1 MTKATNRKGVKPSSA
16 KRAVQLGIAD
26 RLAKL
31 ELKKERMRYAG
42 NAGMLAGTALGG
54 AAGLKYGNPQ
64 MGAVLGAAAGN
75 LLGSGIAS
83 IIGEGHYSLAGNAP
97 KYNVLYG
104 NGIPK
109 FSTDRATN
117 IVCHR
122 EYLFD
127 MFGSSNFSVT
137 SLPLNPGMYETFPWL
152 SSLAQNYQE
161 YKFHGIMFEF
171 RALTT
176 DYANSGV
183 PGVVVMST
191 NYNSSSIPYANKQQM
206 ENAEFATSVKPTLNL
221 AHFIECAPRETFS
234 PIKFIRT
241 GSVPTGQDLRLYDQ
255 GLFQFAT
262 QGNSSG
268 VNLGEVWVTYCV
280 EFFKPIIPPSITPGN
295 GGFFDIVFTGA
306 TSIFTLG
313 TAQTV
318 QYDDIGVKLGGAI
331 LTLPAYPIGT
341 LFSVVVFYEGA
352 NVSAPGMT
360 ITNATANNIAING
373 SGTPNSQPYLNSGNG
388 TTQDNTIWFWKVS
401 TFAPLA
407 ITFSATLSGTVYG
420 QVQIYILPTNAS

>member
-1 MTKATNRKGVKPSSA
+1 
-16 KRAVQLGIAD
+16 
-26 RLAKL
+26 
-31 ELKKERMRYAG
+31 
-42 NAGMLAGTALGG
+42 
-54 AAGLKYGNPQ
+54 
-64 MGAVLGAAAGN
+64 
-75 LLGSGIAS
+75 
-83 IIGEGHYSLAGNAP
+83 
-97 KYNVLYG
+97 
-104 NGIPK
+104 
-109 FSTDRATN
+109 
-117 IVCHR
+117 
-122 EYLFD
+122 
-127 MFGSSNFSVT
+127 
-137 SLPLNPGMYETFPWL
+137 MYETFPWL

-280 EFFKPIIPPSITPGN
+280 EFFKPIIPPSIIPGN